1 MKRVLKWVGLGVCVV
16 LILAVAGVIAI
27 YLLSQKVIN
36 RKYEAP
42 LASIAVPTDTR
53 ALLKGER
60 LAAVYG
66 CTNSCH
72 GKVGEGVAPL
82 FNEPAI
88 ATINAPNLTRVIRE
102 YSDAE
107 LERMI
112 RRGVKRDGT
121 STWLMPSAMF
131 SSMTDEDLGAIIA
144 YVRTLP
150 VQAGGAERGIAFGP
164 LGRIG
169 LVTGK
174 FAPLAAQIDPSLK
187 PAPTTDRSNPLAF
200 GEYLVKTS
208 CTECHGAN
216 LEGTEFLHA
225 PSLAVLAGYD
235 DAAFAKLMRTGI
247 GIGNRKLGLM
257 TEVGET
263 RFPRMTDDEVDA
275 MRTYLRQRFPLPA
288 DVRSASED
296 VQQKPQQSG

>member
-1 MKRVLKWVGLGVCVV
+1 MRRILKWLGLGVGTLV
-16 LILAVAGVIAI
+16 LLALVAGGGVYVASQSVIE
-27 YLLSQKVIN
+27 
-36 RKYEAP
+36 RKYEVP
-42 LASIAVPTDTR
+42 LGSIEVPSDTHS
-53 ALLKGER
+53 LLKGER

-72 GKVGEGVAPL
+72 GKQMEGVAPL
-82 FNEPAI
+82 FNEPAL
-88 ATINAPNLTRVIRE
+88 ATFNAPNLTRMLRE

-131 SSMTDEDLGAIIA
+131 ARMTDEDLGAIIA
-144 YVRTLP
+144 YVRSVP
-150 VQAGGAERGIAFGP
+150 VREGGADRYVSFGP
-164 LGRIG
+164 MGRLG
-169 LVTGK
+169 LALGK
-174 FAPLAAQIDPSLK
+174 FKPLAEQIDPALK
-187 PAPTTDRSNPLAF
+187 PASKTDRSDPLAF

-216 LEGTEFLHA
+216 LEGAELLKA
-225 PSLAVLAGYD
+225 PSLAVIAGYD
-235 DAAFAKLMRTGI
+235 DAAFNTLMRTGI

-263 RFPRMTDDEVDA
+263 RFPRMTDAEVNA
-275 MRTYLRQRFPLPA
+275 MRDYLRKRFAVPA
-288 DVRSASED
+288 DVRSASEP
-296 VQQKPQQSG
+296 QKKASNAG